1 MSLLDEFIKRRKAEQ
16 ASQGE
21 VGLEIGKS
29 QFYVS
34 LVERGQMVVDEALFQ
49 RMMLAIDRIVERRKV
64 VEEAKSRAL
73 TDFENRK
80 KHTDAGQ

>member
-1 MSLLDEFIKRRKAEQ
+1 MSLLAEMIKHRRAMR

-34 LVERGQMVVDEALFQ
+34 LVERRQMVADDAMLR

-64 VEEAKSRAL
+64 ISEATARAV
-73 TDFENRK
+73 TEFENRK
-80 KHTDAGQ
+80 IPADAGR

>member
-1 MSLLDEFIKRRKAEQ
+1 MSLLAEVIKHPGAMR

-34 LVERGQMVVDEALFQ
+34 LVERRQMAADEAILR
-49 RMMLAIDRIVERRKV
+49 RMMLAIDRIVERRTV
-64 VEEAKSRAL
+64 VAEATSRAIA
-73 TDFENRK
+73 DFENRIK
-80 KHTDAGQ
+80 SVDAGR

>member
-1 MSLLDEFIKRRKAEQ
+1 MSLLAEVTKHRRAMR

-34 LVERGQMVVDEALFQ
+34 LVERGQMIADEAMLR
-49 RMMLAIDRIVERRKV
+49 RMMLAIDRIVERRTV
-64 VEEAKSRAL
+64 VAAATSRAIA
-73 TDFENRK
+73 DFENRK
-80 KHTDAGQ
+80 KSVDAGR

>member
-1 MSLLDEFIKRRKAEQ
+1 MSLLAEVIKQRRAMRE
-16 ASQGE
+16 SQGE

-34 LVERGQMVVDEALFQ
+34 LVERGQMVADDAMLR
-49 RMMLAIDRIVERRKV
+49 RMMAAIDRIVERRKV
-64 VEEAKSRAL
+64 ISEATARAV

-80 KHTDAGQ
+80 LPADTGR